1 MLTKRITFPVLLGGL
16 AALTL
21 FAQAPN
27 PTCKNCQATYI
38 PKSELDAY
46 TAKEIKYSQVDLQV
60 RDADIGKATVGIGMI
75 HRGKLTVEQGK
86 RAGIVAEHE
95 QVSEVY
101 HIIDGEAT
109 LVTGSGLVNPKKRP
123 ATERTVIYQN
133 GPGYNADSITNP
145 ETHHLKTGDIIIIPA
160 GTGHWFTEIPDH
172 ITYMMV
178 RIDPDKILPTKSKE
192 QSEAD
197 LKTVP
202 DAPDRR

>member
-1 MLTKRITFPVLLGGL
+1 MLNNRLISRLLLGSAATL
-16 AALTL
+16 ALL
-21 FAQAPN
+21 AQTPQ

-46 TAKEIKYSQVDLQV
+46 TAKEIKYNQIDLQV
-60 RDADIGKATVGIGMI
+60 RDIDLGKATVGIGMV

-86 RAGIVAEHE
+86 RAGLVAEHE

-101 HIIDGEAT
+101 HVIDGEAT
-109 LVTGSGLVNPKKRP
+109 LVTGSGIVNPKKRS
-123 ATERTVIYQN
+123 ATERTVIFQN
-133 GPGYNADSITNP
+133 GPGFNGDSITNP
-145 ETHHLKTGDIIIIPA
+145 ETHHLKAGDMIVIPA

-178 RIDPDKILPTKSKE
+178 RIDPDKILPLKSRE

-202 DAPDRR
+202 EAPDRR

>member
-1 MLTKRITFPVLLGGL
+1 MLNKRIASQLLLGGAVTL
-16 AALTL
+16 AL
-21 FAQAPN
+21 FAQAPS

-46 TAKEIKYSQVDLQV
+46 TAKEIKYNQVDLQV
-60 RDADIGKATVGIGMI
+60 RDADIGKATVGIGMV
-75 HRGKLTVEQGK
+75 HRGKLTAEQGK

-101 HIIDGEAT
+101 HIIDGAAT

-123 ATERTVIYQN
+123 ATERTVIFQN

-145 ETHHLKTGDIIIIPA
+145 ETHHLKAGDVIIIPA

-178 RIDPDKILPTKSKE
+178 RIDPDKILPLKSKE

-202 DAPDRR
+202 EGPDAR